1 MPKSPEDRAL
11 NARDKLLRDN
21 FTPAEVLVSGTFIL
35 CANVS
40 FWLASPRSYWVLGIF
55 IIAGAFMPVVFKTH
69 EQTHPFFVDLLWR
82 RVWLL
87 TAPVIYVILS
97 YSIGLLQSPIGIV
110 EIDGSSFHSL
120 VTVDSWR
127 PTTTGFK
134 QTWIALLG
142 FCGMYF
148 VTTSAFIV
156 PKSRAFFER
165 TLPWLCLLAVLVC
178 AFGFIQKSIGA
189 ENALFTRGTGQSDFF
204 AFFPYDGH
212 WAAFAL
218 LWCFACIA
226 MALLQNRYE
235 DSASFTESTGP
246 WYLSGACLLGFS
258 GFVVEAKWPA
268 TILLL
273 GFSLGGLIFAL
284 NILTGPKKPYR
295 LGIGLGGVLLAAIA
309 GAGGIARFNSA
320 NAYAED
326 AGSLRQAAID
336 LFHSN
341 PLFGWGMDSF
351 ATLAPY
357 YTHDRLLGHR
367 HERACSDVAQ
377 ALAELGIIGTAIVPL
392 ICASLL
398 VRYLLGGRSIRLTNH
413 LVTGCLCL
421 VLLAFLDSPF
431 MSPAVFLS
439 FFLLFFSA
447 LRWADLS
454 RHKVDEV
461 DAKVSLVTHE
471 RHRQV
476 PFTTNPKPDK
486 FK

>member
-11 NARDKLLRDN
+11 NARDKLLRDT
-21 FTPAEVLVSGTFIL
+21 FTPAEVLVSGTFIV
-35 CANVS
+35 CATIS

-87 TAPVIYVILS
+87 SAPLVYVILT
-97 YSIGLLQSPIGIV
+97 YSIGLFQSPFGNIEV
-110 EIDGSSFHSL
+110 DGNTYQSL
-120 VTVDSWR
+120 LNVDTWR
-127 PTTTGFK
+127 PTTAGFK

-148 VTTSAFIV
+148 VTTSAFVV

-165 TLPWLCLLAVLVC
+165 TLPWLCLLATLVC
-178 AFGFIQKSIGA
+178 AFGLIQKSIGFEKA
-189 ENALFTRGTGQSDFF
+189 IFTAGTGQSDFF

-218 LWCFACIA
+218 LWCYACMA

-235 DSASFTESTGP
+235 DSPGFTKSTGP

-258 GFVVEAKWPA
+258 GFFVEAKWPA

-273 GFSLGGLIFAL
+273 GFSWACVLFAF
-284 NILTGPKKPYR
+284 NVFRGPNKPYR
-295 LGIGLGGVLLAAIA
+295 TSIGLAGVLLAIA
-309 GAGGIARFNSA
+309 AGTGGLARMRSTNP
-320 NAYAED
+320 YAAD
-326 AGSLRQAAID
+326 AESLRRTAVD
-336 LFHSN
+336 LFQDN
-341 PLFGWGMDSF
+341 PIFGWGMDSF

-357 YTHDRLLGHR
+357 YSNDRLLNTL

-377 ALAELGIIGTAIVPL
+377 ALAELGIVGTALVPL
-392 ICASLL
+392 ICAGLL
-398 VRYLLGGRSIRLTNH
+398 IRYIFGGKSIQLTNH
-413 LVTGCLCL
+413 LMTGSLFL
-421 VLLAFLDSPF
+421 VALAFLDSPF
-431 MSPAVFLS
+431 MSHPVFLS
-439 FFLLFFSA
+439 FFILFFSA

-461 DAKVSLVTHE
+461 DAKVALVTHE